1 MSQPPPIYSP
11 QSISVGIPDAAAR
24 FDILNVLLRKTPHTL
39 TSDELHSIA
48 SQTHGFVGADLAALV
63 REAGTKTIKRILF
76 SSSQPYGISV
86 FPPSLPRLAT
96 SDPTTIQTIIYAD
109 FLASLPHIRP
119 SALRSVLLETPQVRW
134 SDIGGQPH
142 VRQKLHEVVEWP
154 LKHPE
159 AFTRL
164 GVRPPRGVL
173 LYGPPGCSKTLTAK
187 ALATESGIN
196 FIAVRGPEVSGEL
209 RLLLLVLTVSLVY
222 QLLNKFVG
230 ESERAVREIFTKA
243 RAGAPCIVFFVSIL
257 CIF

>member
-1 MSQPPPIYSP
+1 M
-11 QSISVGIPDAAAR
+11 
-24 FDILNVLLRKTPHTL
+24 
-39 TSDELHSIA
+39 
-48 SQTHGFVGADLAALV
+48 AALV

-76 SSSQPYGISV
+76 SSSQPYGVSV
-86 FPPSLPRLAT
+86 LPPSLPRLAT
-96 SDPTTIQTIIYAD
+96 SDPTTIQTITYAD
-109 FLASLPHIRP
+109 FLASFPHIRP

-142 VRQKLHEVVEWP
+142 VRQKLREVVEWP

-196 FIAVRGPEVSGEL
+196 FIAVRGPEVSSDRSML
-209 RLLLLVLTVSLVY
+209 IQILKIDLVI
-222 QLLNKFVG
+222 QAP
-230 ESERAVREIFTKA
+230 EQVRWRI
-243 RAGAPCIVFFVSIL
+243 RAGCARGICEGQSRRPMHCLLRRYPLHPLLFPHLLGLGRNRRIGDLPGKSRADRRPRG
-257 CIF
+257 CPY

>member
-1 MSQPPPIYSP
+1 
-11 QSISVGIPDAAAR
+11 
-24 FDILNVLLRKTPHTL
+24 
-39 TSDELHSIA
+39 
-48 SQTHGFVGADLAALV
+48 LAALV

-76 SSSQPYGISV
+76 SSSQPFGVSV
-86 FPPSLPRLAT
+86 LPPSLPRLAT
-96 SDPTTIQTIIYAD
+96 SDPTTIQTITYAD

-142 VRQKLHEVVEWP
+142 IRQKLREVVEWP

-196 FIAVRGPEVSGEL
+196 FIAVRGPEVSNDPRLFQHILKIGLVVLASEQVRRRVRAVCARDIHEGQSGRSLHNLLCQYTPDPPAALLHLSFRMKLTHWEL
-209 RLLLLVLTVSLVY
+209 HVGTMVRRAPMRVSL
-222 QLLNKFVG
+222 QA
-230 ESERAVREIFTKA
+230 S
-243 RAGAPCIVFFVSIL
+243 
-257 CIF
+257 